1 MASTIRPVRAIKAAA
16 YGNPTRVRKALRF
29 IGYAT
34 QHVRHTSID
43 NLIGHLPKADLGLVL
58 HHVTLMRN
66 Y

>member
-1 MASTIRPVRAIKAAA
+1 MSSTINPVRAIKAAA

-29 IGYAT
+29 IGYDCRR
-34 QHVRHTSID
+34 VRHCSID
-43 NLIGHLPKADLGLVL
+43 QLIGHLSKADLESVL